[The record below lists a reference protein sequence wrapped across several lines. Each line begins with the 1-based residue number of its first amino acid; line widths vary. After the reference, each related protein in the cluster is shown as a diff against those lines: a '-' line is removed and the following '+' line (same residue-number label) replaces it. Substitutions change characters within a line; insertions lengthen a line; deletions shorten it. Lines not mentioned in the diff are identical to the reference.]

1 MIAKNLFDASKTDYR
16 LWEEDEGS
24 TLIHYYPAKV
34 KKGDAAIVIFPGGGY
49 HHRAIHEGQ
58 GYAEHFAELG
68 LDSFVVDYRVTP
80 NHFPL
85 PLLDARRGVRFVR
98 YYAEKFGINPDKV
111 AVMGSSAGGHLSA
124 LVSTYKNAIDGVGVD
139 EIDEISPIPNSQIL
153 CYPVINMVDAVIGHR
168 PSAINLLG
176 EDNLDFAP
184 SVSPDLIADESTPDA
199 FIWHTAN
206 DNGVHVK
213 NSYTFAGV
221 LRNFNVPV
229 EMHIFPYG
237 NHGLGLA
244 PDMPNTVGQWAPLM
258 DNWLRAKGWVE

>member
-1 MIAKNLFDASKTDYR
+1 MIAKNLFDASKSEYR
-16 LWEEDEGS
+16 LWEENEDS
-24 TLIHYYPAKV
+24 TLIHYYPAKA

-68 LDSFVVDYRVTP
+68 IDSFVVDYRVAP

-98 YYAEKFGINPDKV
+98 YYAEKFGINPDKI

-124 LVSTYKNAIDGVGVD
+124 LVSTYKDAIDGEGVD

-153 CYPVINMVDAVIGHR
+153 CYPVINMVDAAIGHR
-168 PSAINLLG
+168 NSAINLLG
-176 EDNLDFAP
+176 DNLDLAP

-206 DNGVHVK
+206 DTAANVK

-229 EMHIFPYG
+229 EMHIFPDG
-237 NHGLGLA
+237 RHGLGLA
-244 PDMPNTVGQWAPLM
+244 PDMPNTVGQWAALM